1 MRLMRLSIFWRL
13 ALGSLAI
20 IMAVAGVNL
29 YALFQLRQLTKLN
42 TELVSYHQP
51 AIETAKHLITSLYA
65 QLRSAKKYLAVRDQV
80 FLTSLAEEADEF
92 RRAATSLRRQE
103 TEPEGQRLLDDLLRL
118 HQDDR
123 RQFRDWIERRPPR
136 LDQASADDERRRDEH
151 ITRMTDRLDA
161 YIVLHENRVG
171 ALVNEARAS
180 SARAEDMMRKLLM
193 AAVVLGF
200 AFAAVASLSILR
212 PLRRIQEHIR
222 RLGQGQ
228 FGRSVSV
235 EAPSDLRELV
245 ETVNWMGKKLQELD
259 EMKAEFLAH
268 ISHELRTPLASI
280 REGTQLLLD
289 EIPGPL
295 DEAQRETLQIM
306 RDSSRRLMHL
316 ISTLLDLS
324 KMEAGLMEYRLARAD
339 LARTVEQ
346 SVRKIRLLAEG
357 RRIQVLVDTPPGGL
371 WVTMDAA
378 RIEQVVDNLLSNALK
393 FSPEGAT
400 VQIRVEPDEPAGRVC
415 LSVSDAGPGIPP
427 EDLPHVFERFYQGRR
442 QEKHAVAG
450 SGLGLALA
458 KKVIEAHGGRV
469 WIESEVGKGTVARFL
484 LPLRRPG
491 DAA

>member
-1 MRLMRLSIFWRL
+1 M
-13 ALGSLAI
+13 GSLAI
-20 IMAVAGVNL
+20 IVAVAGVNL
-29 YALFQLRQLTKLN
+29 YALVQLRQLTKLN

-51 AIETAKHLITSLYA
+51 AIETAKHLVTSLYA
-65 QLRSAKKYLAVRDQV
+65 QLRSEKKYWAVRDQL
-80 FLTSLAEEADEF
+80 FLTSVDEEADEF
-92 RRAATSLRRQE
+92 RRAATALRRQE
-103 TEPEGQRLLDDLLRL
+103 TEPEGQGLLDHLLLL
-118 HQDDR
+118 HQDYR
-123 RQFRDWIERRPPR
+123 RQFRDSIERHPLRLGQPPDDYER
-136 LDQASADDERRRDEH
+136 QRDERMTH
-151 ITRMTDRLDA
+151 MTDRLDA
-161 YIVLHENRVG
+161 YIALHENRVG
-171 ALVNEARAS
+171 ALVNEARAN
-180 SARAEDMMRKLLM
+180 SARAEDMMQRLLV
-193 AAVVLGF
+193 AAIVLGF
-200 AFAAVASLSILR
+200 AFAAIASLSILR
-212 PLRRIQEHIR
+212 PLGRIQEHIR
-222 RLGQGQ
+222 RIGQGQ
-228 FGRSVSV
+228 FGKSVSV

-245 ETVNWMGKKLQELD
+245 ETVNWMGVKLQELD

-295 DEAQRETLQIM
+295 DQAQRETLQIM
-306 RDSSRRLMHL
+306 RDSSQRLMHL

-339 LARTVEQ
+339 LARAVEQ
-346 SVRKIRLLAEG
+346 SVRKVRLLAEG
-357 RRIQVLVDTPPGGL
+357 RHIQVLVDAPPGGL

-393 FSPEGAT
+393 FSPEGAA
-400 VQIRVEPDEPAGRVC
+400 VRVRVEPDERLGSAC